1 MSKHPAG
8 KGSKY
13 RPVDKKQYDKNY
25 DAIFKKPK
33 KKKLYQTKHTL
44 CYELYEKG
52 GAKAVIDYCISI
64 DHCEWA
70 YCPDCEEAAP
80 IEFDNTCLIC
90 GQITPRPEFNEG
102 DIVYYNDPEDSLLSC
117 HGTIIE
123 IHSLFPDAVVTLN
136 TMLHGGI
143 ECSLSELT
151 KVK

>member
-1 MSKHPAG
+1 MSKHSAG

-13 RPVDKKQYDKNY
+13 RPVNKKQYDKNY
-25 DAIFKKPK
+25 DAIFKKGS
-33 KKKLYQTKHTL
+33 KKLHQTKHTL

-52 GAKAVIDYCISI
+52 GADAVVDYCISI

-70 YCPDCEEAAP
+70 YCPDCEQVAP

-90 GQITPRPEFNEG
+90 GQLVPKPEFNVG
-102 DIVYYNDPEDSLLSC
+102 DVVYYNDPEDDLCSC

-123 IHSLFPDAVVTLN
+123 ISSLLPEAIVTLS

>member
-1 MSKHPAG
+1 MSKHSAG

-13 RPVDKKQYDKNY
+13 RPVNKKQYDKNY
-25 DAIFKKPK
+25 DAIFKKGS
-33 KKKLYQTKHTL
+33 KKLYQTKHTL

-52 GAKAVIDYCISI
+52 GAKAVIDYCLSI

-80 IEFDNTCLIC
+80 IDMDGCLIC
-90 GQITPRPEFNEG
+90 GQLVPKPQFHVG

-117 HGTIIE
+117 HGTIME
-123 IHSLFPDAVVTLN
+123 IHSLFPDAVVTLS

>member
-1 MSKHPAG
+1 MSKHSAG

-13 RPVDKKQYDKNY
+13 RPVNKKQYDKNY
-25 DAIFKKPK
+25 DAIFKKGS
-33 KKKLYQTKHTL
+33 KKLHQTKHTL

-52 GAKAVIDYCISI
+52 GAKAVIDYCLSI

-80 IEFDNTCLIC
+80 IDMDGCLIC
-90 GQITPRPEFNEG
+90 GQLVPKPQFHVG
-102 DIVYYNDPEDSLLSC
+102 DIVYYNDPDDSLCSC

-123 IHSLFPDAVVTLN
+123 IHSLFPDAVVTLS

>member
-1 MSKHPAG
+1 MKHSAG

-13 RPVDKKQYDKNY
+13 RPVNKKQYDKNY
-25 DAIFKKPK
+25 DDIFKKGS
-33 KKKLYQTKHTL
+33 KKLHQTRHTL

-52 GAKAVIDYCISI
+52 GAKAVIDYCLSM

-80 IEFDNTCLIC
+80 IDMDGCLIC
-90 GQITPRPEFNEG
+90 GQLVPKPQFHVG
-102 DIVYYNDPEDSLLSC
+102 DIVYYNDPEDSLCSC
-117 HGTIIE
+117 HGTIME
-123 IHSLFPDAVVTLN
+123 ISSLFPDAVVTLS

>member
-1 MSKHPAG
+1 MSKHSAG

-13 RPVDKKQYDKNY
+13 RPVNKKQYDKNY
-25 DAIFKKPK
+25 DAIFKKGS
-33 KKKLYQTKHTL
+33 KKLHQTKHTL

-52 GAKAVIDYCISI
+52 GADAVVDYCISI

-70 YCPDCEEAAP
+70 YCPDCEQVAP

-90 GQITPRPEFNEG
+90 GQLVPKPEFNVG
-102 DIVYYNDPEDSLLSC
+102 DVVYYNDPEDDLCSC

-123 IHSLFPDAVVTLN
+123 ISSLLPEATVTLS

>member
-13 RPVDKKQYDKNY
+13 RPVNKQQYDKNY
-25 DAIFKKPK
+25 DAIFKKGS
-33 KKKLYQTKHTL
+33 KKLHQTKHTL

-52 GAKAVIDYCISI
+52 GSDAVVDYCISI
-64 DHCEWA
+64 DHGEWA
-70 YCPDCEEAAP
+70 YCPDCEQVAP
-80 IEFDNTCLIC
+80 IDMDGCLIC
-90 GQITPRPEFNEG
+90 GQLVPKPQFHVG
-102 DIVYYNDPEDSLLSC
+102 DIVYYNDPEDSLCSC

-123 IHSLFPDAVVTLN
+123 ISSLLPEATVTLS

>member
-1 MSKHPAG
+1 MSKHSAG

-25 DAIFKKPK
+25 DAIFNKPK

-52 GAKAVIDYCISI
+52 GAKAVIDYCLSI

-90 GQITPRPEFNEG
+90 GQLVPKPQFHVG
-102 DIVYYNDPEDSLLSC
+102 DIVYYNDPKDSLCSC

-123 IHSLFPDAVVTLN
+123 ISSLLPDATVTLN
-136 TMLHGGI
+136 TMVYGYIG
-143 ECSLSELT
+143 CSLSELT

>member
-1 MSKHPAG
+1 MSKHSAG

-25 DAIFKKPK
+25 DAIFKKGS
-33 KKKLYQTKHTL
+33 KKLHQTKHTL

-52 GAKAVIDYCISI
+52 GAKAVIDYCLSV

-80 IEFDNTCLIC
+80 IDMDGCLIC
-90 GQITPRPEFNEG
+90 GQLVPKPQFHVG

-123 IHSLFPDAVVTLN
+123 IQSLFPDAVVTLS

>member
-1 MSKHPAG
+1 MKHSAG

-13 RPVDKKQYDKNY
+13 RPVNKKQYDKNY
-25 DAIFKKPK
+25 DAIFKKGS
-33 KKKLYQTKHTL
+33 KKLHQTKHTL

-52 GAKAVIDYCISI
+52 GAKAVIDYCLSI

-80 IEFDNTCLIC
+80 ILFDNTCLIC

-123 IHSLFPDAVVTLN
+123 IHSLFPDAVVTLS

>member
-1 MSKHPAG
+1 MSKHSAG

-13 RPVDKKQYDKNY
+13 RPVNKKQYDKNY
-25 DAIFKKPK
+25 DAIFKKGS
-33 KKKLYQTKHTL
+33 KKLHQTKHTL

-52 GAKAVIDYCISI
+52 GADAVVDYCISI

-70 YCPDCEEAAP
+70 YCPDCEQVAP

-90 GQITPRPEFNEG
+90 GQLVPKPEFNVG
-102 DIVYYNDPEDSLLSC
+102 DVVYYNDPEDDLCSC

-123 IHSLFPDAVVTLN
+123 ISSLLPEAIVTLS

-143 ECSLSELT
+143 ECNLSELT

>member
-13 RPVDKKQYDKNY
+13 RPVNKKQYDKNY
-25 DAIFKKPK
+25 DAIFKKGS
-33 KKKLYQTKHTL
+33 KKLHQTKHTL

-52 GAKAVIDYCISI
+52 GSDAVVDYCISI
-64 DHCEWA
+64 DHGEWA
-70 YCPDCEEAAP
+70 YCPDCEQVAP
-80 IEFDNTCLIC
+80 IDMDGCLIC
-90 GQITPRPEFNEG
+90 GQLVPKPEFNVG
-102 DIVYYNDPEDSLLSC
+102 DIVYYNDPEDSLCSC

-123 IHSLFPDAVVTLN
+123 ISSLLPEAIVTLS

>member
-1 MSKHPAG
+1 MSKHSAG

-13 RPVDKKQYDKNY
+13 RPVNKKQYDKNY
-25 DAIFKKPK
+25 DAIFKKGS
-33 KKKLYQTKHTL
+33 KKLHQTKHTL

-52 GAKAVIDYCISI
+52 GAKAVIDYCLSI

-80 IEFDNTCLIC
+80 IDMEGCLIC
-90 GQITPRPEFNEG
+90 GQLVPKPEFNVG
-102 DIVYYNDPEDSLLSC
+102 DVVYYNDPEDDLCSC

-123 IHSLFPDAVVTLN
+123 ISSLLPEATVTLN
-136 TMLHGGI
+136 TMVYGYIG
-143 ECSLSELT
+143 CSLSELT

>member
-1 MSKHPAG
+1 MKHSAG

-13 RPVDKKQYDKNY
+13 RPVNKKQYDKNY
-25 DAIFKKPK
+25 DAIFKKGS
-33 KKKLYQTKHTL
+33 KKLHQTKHTL

-52 GAKAVIDYCISI
+52 GAKAVIDYCLSM

-80 IEFDNTCLIC
+80 IDMDGCLIC
-90 GQITPRPEFNEG
+90 GQLVPKPQFHVG

-117 HGTIIE
+117 HGTIME
-123 IHSLFPDAVVTLN
+123 IHSLFPDAVVTLS

>member
-1 MSKHPAG
+1 MKHSAG

-13 RPVDKKQYDKNY
+13 RPVNKKKYDKNY
-25 DAIFKKPK
+25 DAIFKKGS
-33 KKKLYQTKHTL
+33 KKLHQTKHTL

-52 GAKAVIDYCISI
+52 GAKAVIDYCLSI

-80 IEFDNTCLIC
+80 IDMDGCLIC
-90 GQITPRPEFNEG
+90 GQLVPKPQFHVG
-102 DIVYYNDPEDSLLSC
+102 DIVYYNDPEDSLSSC

-123 IHSLFPDAVVTLN
+123 IHSLFPDAVVTLS